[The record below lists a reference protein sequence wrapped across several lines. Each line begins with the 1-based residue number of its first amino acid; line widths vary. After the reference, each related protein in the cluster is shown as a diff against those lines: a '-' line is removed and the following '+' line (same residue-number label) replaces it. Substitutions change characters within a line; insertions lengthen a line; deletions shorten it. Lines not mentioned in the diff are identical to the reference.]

1 MHQVDHYA
9 SVKVLT
15 LKLPQSFF
23 ALPYF
28 SSDVEAFGMRH
39 FWIYWVVT
47 IPLTFMTL
55 LVWTWYTK
63 IVNPASE
70 NGDVLE
76 RKVRNKPSAIPL
88 RM

>member
-1 MHQVDHYA
+1 
-9 SVKVLT
+9 
-15 LKLPQSFF
+15 
-23 ALPYF
+23 
-28 SSDVEAFGMRH
+28 MRH